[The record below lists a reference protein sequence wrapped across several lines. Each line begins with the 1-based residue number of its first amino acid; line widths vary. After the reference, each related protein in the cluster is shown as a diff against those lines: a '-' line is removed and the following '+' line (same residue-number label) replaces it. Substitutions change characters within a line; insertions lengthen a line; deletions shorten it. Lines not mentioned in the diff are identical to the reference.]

1 MSGITSTRSA
11 TTSPTLPTSIIV
23 SSNSPSNQSTNTSPK
38 KVTYQTDE
46 RLSTGTRQSIDL
58 SNMPTIITT
67 KPPPSVPI
75 TDLLK
80 NNNQSN
86 QPTTT
91 LCFICELPILSHQ
104 CWSSWS
110 NNNASSP
117 GLLTVSGVAA
127 ASTDEYSGLNSIH
140 HEGRCFVKL
149 LNINLL
155 IPIRDSNLF

>member
-23 SSNSPSNQSTNTSPK
+23 SSTSPSNQSTNTSPK
-38 KVTYQTDE
+38 KVTYQTDG
-46 RLSTGTRQSIDL
+46 RLSSGTRQSIDL

-67 KPPPSVPI
+67 KPPPSVPLS
-75 TDLLK
+75 DLLK
-80 NNNQSN
+80 TNNQPN

-117 GLLTVSGVAA
+117 GLLTVSGIAA

-140 HEGRCFVKL
+140 HEGEFCKTPHL
-149 LNINLL
+149 
-155 IPIRDSNLF
+155 NLFFCSQLE